1 MDTSIKSTEKIKT
14 RQDFVIFLNE
24 LLADFQTNKN
34 NWENKDLGS
43 FLEAL
48 SRYAEDI
55 DGFYIN
61 TGQDVDADKASWK
74 VIADMFMGARIY
86 E

>member
-1 MDTSIKSTEKIKT
+1 MDTSIKSTDKIKT
-14 RQDFVIFLNE
+14 RKDFVIFLNE
-24 LLADFQTNKN
+24 LLSDLHTNKDH
-34 NWENKDLGS
+34 WENRDLES

-55 DGFYIN
+55 NGFYLN
-61 TGQDVDADKASWK
+61 TNQDVDPDKASWK
-74 VIADMFMGARIY
+74 VMADMFMGARIY

>member
-1 MDTSIKSTEKIKT
+1 METSIKSTEKIRT
-14 RQDFVIFLNE
+14 RQDFIIFLNE

-34 NWENKDLGS
+34 NWENQDLES

-48 SRYAEDI
+48 SRYAEGR
-55 DGFYIN
+55 DGFYAN
-61 TGQDVDADKASWK
+61 TNQDVDADKASWK
-74 VIADMFMGARIY
+74 VIADMFMGARII

>member
-24 LLADFQTNKN
+24 LLTDLQTNKN
-34 NWENKDLGS
+34 DWENKDLER

-55 DGFYIN
+55 DGFYVN
-61 TGQDVDADKASWK
+61 TNQNIDADKASWK
-74 VIADMFMGARIY
+74 VVADMFMGARIY